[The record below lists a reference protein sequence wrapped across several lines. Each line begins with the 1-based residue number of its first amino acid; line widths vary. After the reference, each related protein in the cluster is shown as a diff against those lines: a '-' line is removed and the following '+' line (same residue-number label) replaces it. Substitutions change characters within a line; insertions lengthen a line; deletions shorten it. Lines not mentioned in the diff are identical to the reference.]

1 MSAKHEPSLLEY
13 ARFHGIA
20 RDYTGIARDYT
31 GIDPSQQLDHSLK
44 LPPDDPSVPED
55 KLKSLDKYLLTTQES
70 VEKAIREEKLNVRKE
85 DIRLLSA
92 VLREVRTHEFEF
104 NLEDHLA
111 VFHRLNKLKLEPP
124 IFSLDYETRSTLPQ
138 KPVLEDPEELD
149 LPPLEEGPDYQ
160 FESLVKKA
168 DEINEEIRNEKLNC
182 NKQSFM
188 LIQDAMKLGNASS
201 NQLDDIVANTI
212 RPIISFHSESPALA
226 PLDVDD
232 LSFKSPSPEPELQM
246 LPSPVSTEILD
257 TSKPQ
262 NHPSKDT
269 DASHNSEV
277 FDCVRQTSMGGAD
290 GMFQRDHHISA
301 AEGQQSWE
309 NAATLGLDEPCEF
322 TTLAGERARGDGN
335 SKDIQLQTDLDIPK
349 LANHHNPS
357 QDEEPASHSAQ
368 LAEPEVS
375 EEEPEWL
382 ATEAPVEEDTAVLVP
397 SRPPSISPS
406 ATCYSSHRNDTAY
419 EASLQCSN
427 VDLEELDA
435 HSSAREFHA
444 SSTQGL
450 ANKRSLG
457 SITVEA
463 GIVSTDQN
471 VPTPPVSGSQLI
483 TELEPSPSR
492 LQRSNKRAFMVGDS
506 GLTAPDQTR
515 LLTNTSPMV
524 TNQHL
529 QQRKRKRQLTNQSFV
544 KASQSEQQGKQKQP
558 AVPSFTTLGSLAAF
572 METRGRN
579 EKRHTVTQ
587 SPYFPGKLS
596 TDDVAKRLSEA
607 VSTERPR
614 SCSKE
619 PYKSH
624 NAPDIIPTAT
634 QLPRFHQRTGELPIL
649 FLSTALLKSHLRLVR
664 CLEGMAG
671 QPAIVYRDYNHNN
684 PGSEHQG
691 KHTTARMN
699 SNPTLQ
705 IEADIII
712 SPSTGIIL
720 TTSQA
725 TTQLYLPGHK
735 STHAETNI
743 ECINSPL
750 RERIFLLAPRYERIY
765 LFICHSAP
773 SSKKL
778 QVKQSGPTAD
788 KRVLASIASLT
799 AFCNSMSAYATISPL
814 LLPSCPE
821 TLAGWVLSLANK
833 HIARLP
839 ENPTRIP
846 SGTSFTPINSPRK
859 DRLSPEMMMRTTVWE
874 LFLRQAGLNPYA
886 AQAILAFLRRE
897 DEEERAYIRYTSRTA
912 ASPSSGEDR
921 GRQGLARFIEMAPD
935 RRRAVFGELI
945 GDRMMGR
952 INHILDKDW
961 QCDWALNFDADVEL

>member
-20 RDYTGIARDYT
+20 RDYTAIT
-31 GIDPSQQLDHSLK
+31 PNQQLDHSHK
-44 LPPDDPSVPED
+44 LPPDDPSVPQD
-55 KLKSLDKYLLTTQES
+55 KLKLLDRYLLTTQES
-70 VEKAIREEKLNVRKE
+70 VDKAIREEKLNVRKE

-92 VLREVRTHEFEF
+92 VLRDVRTHEFEF
-104 NLEDHLA
+104 NPEDDLA
-111 VFHRLNKLKLEPP
+111 SFHRFNKLKLEPP
-124 IFSLDYETRSTLPQ
+124 IFSLDYETHSAFPQ
-138 KPVLEDPEELD
+138 RPVLYNLEELD
-149 LPPLEEGPDYQ
+149 LPPLEEGPEYQ

-188 LIQDAMKLGNASS
+188 LIQDATKLGNTSS
-201 NQLDDIVANTI
+201 NHLDDIVANTI
-212 RPIISFHSESPALA
+212 RPIISFRSESPALA

-232 LSFKSPSPEPELQM
+232 LSFESPSPERELQM
-246 LPSPVSTEILD
+246 LPSPASSEILE
-257 TSKPQ
+257 TWKPQ

-269 DASHNSEV
+269 DASPSPGV
-277 FDCVRQTSMGGAD
+277 FNCVRRTSMGGKD
-290 GMFQRDHHISA
+290 GMMQIDHHLSA
-301 AEGQQSWE
+301 AEGRQTWE
-309 NAATLGLDEPCEF
+309 NAATLGHEEPCEPPRS
-322 TTLAGERARGDGN
+322 AGERPRDEGN
-335 SKDIQLQTDLDIPK
+335 SQDIQLQMNLNIPDSS
-349 LANHHNPS
+349 NHDNAF
-357 QDEEPASHSAQ
+357 QDEGPASHSTQ
-368 LAEPEVS
+368 LAGPVVS
-375 EEEPEWL
+375 EEGLEWP
-382 ATEAPVEEDTAVLVP
+382 ATEAPVEEDTAVPVQ
-397 SRPPSISPS
+397 SGPPSISPS
-406 ATCYSSHRNDTAY
+406 ATCYSSHTNDAAG

-427 VDLEELDA
+427 IDLEKSNA
-435 HSSAREFHA
+435 HSSAHEFPA
-444 SSTQGL
+444 SSTHGL
-450 ANKRSLG
+450 ANQRSLS

-471 VPTPPVSGSQLI
+471 VPTPPVLDFQLI
-483 TELEPSPSR
+483 TKLGQSPSR
-492 LQRSNKRAFMVGDS
+492 LQRSNKRAFIVGDS

-515 LLTNTSPMV
+515 LLTNTSPTV
-524 TNQHL
+524 TGQTF
-529 QQRKRKRQLTNQSFV
+529 QQRKRKHQLTNESFFKV
-544 KASQSEQQGKQKQP
+544 SLSEEEQKQR
-558 AVPSFTTLGSLAAF
+558 AKPSFTTLGSLAAF
-572 METRGRN
+572 METRGRQ

-587 SPYFPGKLS
+587 SPFFPGKKS
-596 TDDVAKRLSEA
+596 TDDVSKRQSDA
-607 VSTERPR
+607 ASTEKLP
-614 SCSKE
+614 SCLEVS
-619 PYKSH
+619 STSD
-624 NAPDIIPTAT
+624 NSPDIVQTAIS
-634 QLPRFHQRTGELPIL
+634 LPCLQRQTGERPIL

-671 QPAIVYRDYNHNN
+671 QPAIIYRDYNYNN
-684 PGSEHQG
+684 PGSEPQG
-691 KHTTARMN
+691 KHTTSLMN

-735 STHAETNI
+735 STHAGTNI

-750 RERIFLLAPRYERIY
+750 RERIFFLAPRYERIY

-778 QVKQSGPTAD
+778 QVKQSCPTAD

-821 TLAGWVLSLANK
+821 TVAGWVFSLANK

-846 SGTSFTPINSPRK
+846 SCTSFTPINPPRQSQ
-859 DRLSPEMMMRTTVWE
+859 LSPEMMMRTTVWE

-921 GRQGLARFIEMAPD
+921 CGQGLARFIEMAPD
-935 RRRAVFGELI
+935 RRREVFGELI

>member
-20 RDYTGIARDYT
+20 CDCTAIT
-31 GIDPSQQLDHSLK
+31 PNQHLDHSLK

-92 VLREVRTHEFEF
+92 VLRDVRTHKFEFE
-104 NLEDHLA
+104 LEDALA
-111 VFHRLNKLKLEPP
+111 AFHRLNKLKLEPP
-124 IFSLDYETRSTLPQ
+124 IFSLDYETHTALPQ
-138 KPVLEDPEELD
+138 RPVFDDPEEVN

-160 FESLVKKA
+160 LESLVKRA

-188 LIQDAMKLGNASS
+188 LIQDATKLGNASS
-201 NQLDDIVANTI
+201 NHLDDIVANTI
-212 RPIISFHSESPALA
+212 RPIISFRSKSPALT
-226 PLDVDD
+226 PLGVDD
-232 LSFKSPSPEPELQM
+232 VSFKSPSPEPELQM
-246 LPSPVSTEILD
+246 LPSPVSTEILE

-262 NHPSKDT
+262 NYLSKDT
-269 DASHNSEV
+269 DASHNPEV
-277 FDCVRQTSMGGAD
+277 FNHVRRTSMGGND
-290 GMFQRDHHISA
+290 CMMQTDHHLSA
-301 AEGQQSWE
+301 AEGRQTWK
-309 NAATLGLDEPCEF
+309 NAATLGRDEPCEF
-322 TTLAGERARGDGN
+322 TTLAGESARGGGN
-335 SKDIQLQTDLDIPK
+335 SEDIQLQTDLSIPK
-349 LANHHNPS
+349 LANPDNPS
-357 QDEEPASHSAQ
+357 EDEEPASHSAR
-368 LAEPEVS
+368 LIEPEVS

-382 ATEAPVEEDTAVLVP
+382 ATEAPVEEDTAVFVQCG
-397 SRPPSISPS
+397 PPSISPS
-406 ATCYSSHRNDTAY
+406 ATCYSSHTNDSAC

-427 VDLEELDA
+427 IDLEKSDA
-435 HSSAREFHA
+435 HSSAHEFHA
-444 SSTQGL
+444 SSTHGL
-450 ANKRSLG
+450 ANKRSLS

-471 VPTPPVSGSQLI
+471 VPTPPVLDSQLI
-483 TELEPSPSR
+483 TKLGQSPSR

-515 LLTNTSPMV
+515 LLTNTSPTV
-524 TNQHL
+524 TDQPL
-529 QQRKRKRQLTNQSFV
+529 QQRKRKRQLTNESSV
-544 KASQSEQQGKQKQP
+544 RASQSEQQGKQKQP

-587 SPYFPGKLS
+587 SPYFPGKIS
-596 TDDVAKRLSEA
+596 TDGVSKQLSKA
-607 VSTERPR
+607 VSAEKPR
-614 SCSKE
+614 SCLKE
-619 PYKSH
+619 PDKSD
-624 NAPDIIPTAT
+624 NGPDIIPTAT
-634 QLPRFHQRTGELPIL
+634 QLPHFHQQMGERPIL

-684 PGSEHQG
+684 SGSEPHG
-691 KHTTARMN
+691 KHTTSRMN

-705 IEADIII
+705 FEADIII

-765 LFICHSAP
+765 LFICHSVP

-788 KRVLASIASLT
+788 KRVLGSIASLT

-821 TLAGWVLSLANK
+821 TVAGWVLSLANK

-846 SGTSFTPINSPRK
+846 SGTSFTPINPPRES
-859 DRLSPEMMMRTTVWE
+859 RLSPEMMRRTTVWE

-886 AQAILAFLRRE
+886 AQAVLAFLRRE

-912 ASPSSGEDR
+912 ASPSSGED
-921 GRQGLARFIEMAPD
+921 GGGQGLARFIEMAPG
-935 RRRAVFGELI
+935 RRREVFGELI

>member
-13 ARFHGIA
+13 ARFHRIA
-20 RDYTGIARDYT
+20 RDYTAIN
-31 GIDPSQQLDHSLK
+31 PSQQLDHSLK
-44 LPPDDPSVPED
+44 LPPDDPPVPED

-70 VEKAIREEKLNVRKE
+70 VEKAICEEKLNVRKE
-85 DIRLLSA
+85 DIRFLSE
-92 VLREVRTHEFEF
+92 VLRDVRTHEFES
-104 NLEDHLA
+104 NLEDDLA
-111 VFHRLNKLKLEPP
+111 AFHRLNKIKLEPP
-124 IFSLDYETRSTLPQ
+124 IFSLDYETHSALLKR
-138 KPVLEDPEELD
+138 PVLYDLEELD
-149 LPPLEEGPDYQ
+149 LPPLEEGPEYQ
-160 FESLVKKA
+160 LESLVKKA
-168 DEINEEIRNEKLNC
+168 DEINEEIRKEKLSC

-201 NQLDDIVANTI
+201 NHLDDIVANTI
-212 RPIISFHSESPALA
+212 RPIISVRSEPPALA

-232 LSFKSPSPEPELQM
+232 LSFKGPSPEPELQM
-246 LPSPVSTEILD
+246 LPSPASTEILGI
-257 TSKPQ
+257 SKLQ
-262 NHPSKDT
+262 SHLAKVT
-269 DASHNSEV
+269 DATQGPDV
-277 FDCVRQTSMGGAD
+277 FDCVHWTSMGGAD
-290 GMFQRDHHISA
+290 GVLQTDHYLSE
-301 AEGQQSWE
+301 AEGRQPWE

-322 TTLAGERARGDGN
+322 TTLAGERARGEGK
-335 SKDIQLQTDLDIPK
+335 SEDIQLQTDLNIPK
-349 LANHHNPS
+349 LANHDDPS
-357 QDEEPASHSAQ
+357 QDEEPASHAAQ
-368 LAEPEVS
+368 VAEPEVS
-375 EEEPEWL
+375 DEEPEWP
-382 ATEAPVEEDTAVLVP
+382 ATEAPVEQDTAVLVP

-406 ATCYSSHRNDTAY
+406 ASCYSSHTNDAAC

-427 VDLEELDA
+427 IDLEESAA
-435 HSSAREFHA
+435 HSTAHEFHF
-444 SSTQGL
+444 SSTHGP
-450 ANKRSLG
+450 ANKRSLS
-457 SITVEA
+457 SIAVEA

-471 VPTPPVSGSQLI
+471 VPTPPVLDSQLI
-483 TELEPSPSR
+483 TKLGQSPTR
-492 LQRSNKRAFMVGDS
+492 LQRSDKRASMASDS
-506 GLTAPDQTR
+506 GLTAPGQIR
-515 LLTNTSPMV
+515 FLTNTSPTV
-524 TNQHL
+524 TNQPL
-529 QQRKRKRQLTNQSFV
+529 QQRKRKRQLTNESFV
-544 KASQSEQQGKQKQP
+544 RASQSEQQEKQKQP

-572 METRGRN
+572 METRSRN
-579 EKRHTVTQ
+579 DKGHTVTQ
-587 SPYFPGKLS
+587 SPYFPGKMS
-596 TDDVAKRLSEA
+596 TNDVPKRLSEA
-607 VSTERPR
+607 VSTEKPP
-614 SCSKE
+614 SCLKE
-619 PYKSH
+619 PDKSD
-624 NAPDIIPTAT
+624 NGPDVIPTAT
-634 QLPRFHQRTGELPIL
+634 QLPRFHQQMGEQPIL
-649 FLSTALLKSHLRLVR
+649 FLSTAILKSHLRLVR

-684 PGSEHQG
+684 PGSEPQG
-691 KHTTARMN
+691 KHTTSRMN

-788 KRVLASIASLT
+788 KQVLASIASLT

-839 ENPTRIP
+839 ENPKRIP
-846 SGTSFTPINSPRK
+846 FGTSFTPINSPRES
-859 DRLSPEMMMRTTVWE
+859 RLSPELMMRTTVWE

-886 AQAILAFLRRE
+886 AQTILVYLRRE
-897 DEEERAYIRYTSRTA
+897 DEEERAYIRYTPRTA

-921 GRQGLARFIEMAPD
+921 GGQGLARFIEMAPD
-935 RRRAVFGELI
+935 RRREVFGELI

-952 INHILDKDW
+952 INLVLDKDW
-961 QCDWALNFDADVEL
+961 QRDWALNFGADVGL